1 MVSHAT
7 SCRSLA
13 TVTGDVSGPQRKN
26 GGWQCQGGREGRLV
40 GKLERKGVIR
50 PAQRWQLVQAAGVAA
65 AVIALAGI
73 GFMGEF
79 AAGAGTLWVD
89 FATDLDA
96 DGSLEGNAPP
106 WLIAGAA
113 HVGAAAQ
120 DGSLLG

>member
-1 MVSHAT
+1 MQT
-7 SCRSLA
+7 PR
-13 TVTGDVSGPQRKN
+13 
-26 GGWQCQGGREGRLV
+26 
-40 GKLERKGVIR
+40 I
-50 PAQRWQLVQAAGVAA
+50 AA
-65 AVIALAGI
+65 AVVALAGI
-73 GFMGEF
+73 GFLGEF
-79 AAGAGTLWVD
+79 TAGAGALWVD